1 MGPGDVSRPLAEG
14 GPGGPPPRRGRA
26 WGAGA
31 PLPWPVG
38 LPFGR
43 GGILNARRAVRE
55 EEITELPLNRPQ
67 LGYKRRGRPPPSHTL
82 HIHTLIHTF
91 NHHILILSSPLH
103 NVEPL
108 HHTSTLQEYYGES
121 RATLPSLARIVVRSE
136 RGARAE
142 FLLRRTPG
150 KLGFHGA
157 ECRTCRLPPHLY
169 LYSVVLFGVKTLCFS
184 LGKNLSKF
192 FLVIIFLCVR
202 RSF

>member
-1 MGPGDVSRPLAEG
+1 MLFRSCA
-14 GPGGPPPRRGRA
+14 
-26 WGAGA
+26 
-31 PLPWPVG
+31 
-38 LPFGR
+38 
-43 GGILNARRAVRE
+43 GGIA
-55 EEITELPLNRPQ
+55 ILPLNRPL
-67 LGYKRRGRPPPSHTL
+67 LGYKRRGRPPHTTHTHSHL
-82 HIHTLIHTF
+82 
-91 NHHILILSSPLH
+91 HILILSSPLH

-169 LYSVVLFGVKTLCFS
+169 LYGVELLEVRSPCLSFGIIFS
-184 LGKNLSKF
+184 LLLVVCRYYTPCGFVVRPSDGGSSK
-192 FLVIIFLCVR
+192 R
-202 RSF
+202 TPDKDGSS